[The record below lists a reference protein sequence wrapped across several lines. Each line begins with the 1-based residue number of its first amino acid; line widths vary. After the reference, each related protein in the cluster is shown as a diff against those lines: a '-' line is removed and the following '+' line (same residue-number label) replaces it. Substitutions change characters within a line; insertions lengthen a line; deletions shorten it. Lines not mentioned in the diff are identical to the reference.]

1 MNKKAQK
8 YIVICMNKKVRKYI
22 VICLIV
28 ATIMFF
34 LTTIGSSVVNTE
46 TKFTIPKSG
55 CALYIDLDALIMTV
69 YIDGSIF
76 KTYPVSGGADDTPSP
91 VGIWHV
97 NGISNWGEGFGG
109 SWIGLDVP
117 WGVYGIH
124 GTRQPWFV
132 GKQHVSHGCI
142 RMKDQDA
149 KEVKS
154 LVTIGTVVQIKQD
167 SLPFRN
173 MAKSMVG
180 SDVYNTQIMLQNQGF
195 YTGTIDGIYGKGMEK
210 AVKSF
215 QKTYHIKD
223 DGIIGQKT
231 YEKIIEQN
239 QFKNR
244 LRFLLFAK

>member
-1 MNKKAQK
+1 MNKKA
-8 YIVICMNKKVRKYI
+8 RKYI

-28 ATIMFF
+28 AIILFF
-34 LTTIGSSVVNTE
+34 LTMIGNGVVNTE

-69 YIDGSIF
+69 YVDGNILQ
-76 KTYPVSGGADDTPSP
+76 TYPVSGGAEDTPSP

-97 NGISNWGEGFGG
+97 NKISNWGEGFGG

-124 GTRQPWFV
+124 GTRKPWLV

-149 KEVKS
+149 NEVKN

-173 MAKSMVG
+173 LGKSMVG

-195 YTGTIDGIYGKGMEK
+195 YTGKIDGIYGKGMEK

-215 QKTYHIKD
+215 QKTYHMKE
-223 DGIIGQKT
+223 DGVIGKKT